1 MARLAL
7 LARFHRKAD
16 LCKAGWVGVSRRP
29 FLEMPGNLTG
39 LRQYFEIKIL
49 GREKQPGNL
58 SIPFCFIVEPLKHL
72 KPSWRKA
79 EQLYGP
85 VKLLGPRETG
95 YRSEKTARP

>member
-1 MARLAL
+1 MSARYYNLLMSENMLRHKLISINRVYHMACLAL

-72 KPSWRKA
+72 KPS
-79 EQLYGP
+79 
-85 VKLLGPRETG
+85 
-95 YRSEKTARP
+95 